1 MLETAVNRSEL
12 RLRFEVPEAYV
23 GYEVYDPE
31 GRRIG
36 SVKGLFTNA
45 WDEPEYIRVRMGIFG
60 LKTFLIPTTFVAV
73 DEKRQT
79 LTLQ

>member
-1 MLETAVNRSEL
+1 MAETAVNGGEL
-12 RLRFEVPEAYV
+12 RHRFEAPETYV
-23 GYEVYDPE
+23 GYEVQDPE

-36 SVKGLFTNA
+36 SVKELFTNA
-45 WDEPEYIRVRMGIFG
+45 CDEPEYIRVRIGVFG